1 MDTSWY
7 KSQGFSGR
15 RPGSHI
21 VSEDPRLQ
29 LRREEW
35 VICSGWSKFD
45 AVIFI
50 FPSNNLFHLK
60 DLYGSL
66 WH

>member
-1 MDTSWY
+1 MNTKRY
-7 KSQGFSGR
+7 KSQDFSGH

-21 VSEDPRLQ
+21 DSEDPRLQ
-29 LRREEW
+29 LGREEQ
-35 VICSGWSKFD
+35 VICSGLDRSD
-45 AVIFI
+45 LGMFI

-60 DLYGSL
+60 DLYDSL